1 MSVGEPGADGHP
13 DKSLPG
19 EPPARPGIWQ
29 STKRL
34 LVRSDAE
41 VSYFKGLTFVGLLS
55 TLIVAYF
62 QYLSAYHDKVTA
74 MAKDD
79 MTFATDTFTQTSNA
93 LSTAIILEDQLFY
106 NFKHA
111 AALKASGDANA
122 LTSKEAHDLYT
133 AYESAA
139 TALRQNGNLL
149 ARKVEIYLDWASDP
163 NHDPANNDTLGAD
176 PISTSL
182 LGAVDFDCDQDMPSF
197 DKKDHVISK
206 KKDGKTVDIDWYS
219 AKHHVLTIEYC
230 FDVTQ
235 KTWMEIVRQWASQ
248 SSTDPDQIAQFAASK
263 TAVQLEERLSK
274 EVVRLNNYMIRAMS
288 EIEQIR
294 VKYRPN
300 GFVCSVPG
308 VGQFLSLFHRCAP
321 IHTAGP

>member
-1 MSVGEPGADGHP
+1 MSVGEPGADGGS
-13 DKSLPG
+13 DKSSSG
-19 EPPARPGIWQ
+19 EPPARSGIWQ

-34 LVRSDAE
+34 LLRSDAE
-41 VSYFKGLTFVGLLS
+41 ISYFKGLTFVGLIS

-79 MTFATDTFTQTSNA
+79 MAFATDT
-93 LSTAIILEDQLFY
+93 
-106 NFKHA
+106 FKHA

-122 LTSKEAHDLYT
+122 LTSNEAHDLYT
-133 AYESAA
+133 AYEAAA

-219 AKHHVLTIEYC
+219 AKHHVVTIEYC

-248 SSTDPDQIAQFAASK
+248 SSTDPDQIAQFASSK

-274 EVVRLNNYMIRAMS
+274 EVVRLNDYMIRAMS

-308 VGQFLSLFHRCAP
+308 VGQFLGLFRRCAP
-321 IHTAGP
+321 VHTAGP